1 LPNSGVATISG
12 NQLFQGAA
20 SDNQNFIM
28 IRYGEDGL
36 SPGDNS
42 LLVSDNTFVS
52 TAPHSIGVDDQTPG
66 CVVSAR
72 LVNNTFQNVTTPV
85 NPPSC
90 ADPPS
95 VPEPDTLWLRLSA
108 IVGWAAAWRR
118 SSRIVAPQ
126 GA

>member
-1 LPNSGVATISG
+1 
-12 NQLFQGAA
+12 
-20 SDNQNFIM
+20 M
-28 IRYGEDGL
+28 IRYGEEGL

-72 LVNNTFQNVTTPV
+72 LVNNTFKNVTTPV

-95 VPEPDTLWLRLSA
+95 VPEPNTLWLLLSA
-108 IVGWAAAWRR
+108 IVGCAAAWRCW
-118 SSRIVAPQ
+118 SRIVAPQ
-126 GA
+126 AA